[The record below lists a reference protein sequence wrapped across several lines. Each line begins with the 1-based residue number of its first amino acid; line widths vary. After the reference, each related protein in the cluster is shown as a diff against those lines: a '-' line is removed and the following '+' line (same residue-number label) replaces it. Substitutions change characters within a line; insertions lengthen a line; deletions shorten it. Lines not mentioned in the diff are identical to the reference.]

1 MVAGHLQIK
10 KNYYYIV
17 LNLKTPQGKRST
29 KWIPTGIQV
38 GTKRNEK
45 LAQDLLLETRCS
57 FKSPVIQPT
66 ADTKRTNPD
75 MPFSQYMLNWLS
87 IIKNSVEFDTYAGYE
102 TAVKNRIVPY
112 FEKLGVTLTGLT
124 ALDVEQ
130 FYEYC
135 FNELNLKG
143 TTVQHYHANIHKAMK
158 YAVKHDL
165 ISTNPMDK
173 VERPKAHKF
182 IGSFYTVEEVERLL
196 QIAKGDPVEF
206 PILMAVFYGLRRS
219 EIVGLQ
225 WKSID
230 FSDNRITVEHTVV
243 QCNVGGKTQIVAKDR
258 AKNTSSCRTLPLVP
272 QYRELLLMMK
282 QRQENCRKLCGSDYM
297 VSDYIYVNDLGVPY
311 QPNFVTQ
318 HFRLLL
324 QKNGLRL
331 IRFHDLRHTCAS
343 LLLKNK
349 VGMKDIQEWLGH
361 SDYATTANIY
371 AHLDVSSKDYS
382 AEKMSGVFQIAP
394 GILNDL

>member
-1 MVAGHLQIK
+1 M
-10 KNYYYIV
+10 V
-17 LNLKTPQGKRST
+17 LNLKTPDGKRFP

-38 GTKRNEK
+38 GSKKNEK
-45 LAQDLLLETRCS
+45 MAQDMLMETRCS
-57 FKSPVIQPT
+57 YKSPVVQT
-66 ADTKRTNPD
+66 ASEIKRPNPD
-75 MPFSQYMLNWLS
+75 MPFAQYMLNWLS
-87 IIKNSVEFDTYAGYE
+87 IIKNSVEVDSYAGYE
-102 TAVKNRIVPY
+102 KNVKNRIAPY
-112 FEKLGVTLTGLT
+112 FDKLGATLSGLT
-124 ALDVEQ
+124 ALDIEH

-135 FNELNLKG
+135 FNDLNLKG
-143 TTVQHYHANIHKAMK
+143 TTVQHFHANIHKAMK

-182 IGSFYTVEEVERLL
+182 IGSFYTVEELERLL
-196 QIAKGDPVEF
+196 QVAKGDPVEF
-206 PILMAVFYGLRRS
+206 PILMAAFYGLRRS

-230 FSDNRITVEHTVV
+230 FSGNRITIEHTVV
-243 QCNVGGKTQIVAKDR
+243 QCHSQGKTQIVAKDR
-258 AKNTSSCRTLPLVP
+258 AKNAASCRTLPLVP
-272 QYRELLLMMK
+272 QYRDLLLTMK
-282 QRQENCRKLCGSDYM
+282 NRQENCRKLCGREYM
-297 VSDYIYVNDLGVPY
+297 ESDYIYVNDLGVPY
-311 QPNFVTQ
+311 QPNFITQ

-324 QKNGLRL
+324 QKNGLRV

-371 AHLDVSSKDYS
+371 AHLDVSSKDTS
-382 AEKMSGVFQIAP
+382 AETMRGVFQISP
-394 GILNDL
+394 GIQSDL